1 MLIRSR
7 EKYLQDEKIHILVC
21 PIWTLVLGNLHQIL
35 LYIIYFLMKLDI
47 RWEIQPVTIGGC
59 RYRFTLAPDVSV
71 LRSSVHCSVV
81 TLFRLADENE
91 WFEKICKV
99 NLATLMSSVLYR
111 VTRMEQVS
119 TRIQPP
125 PPPVA

>member
-7 EKYLQDEKIHILVC
+7 EKYLQDEKIHIC

-47 RWEIQPVTIGGC
+47 RWEIQQPVTIGGY
-59 RYRFTLAPDVSV
+59 RYRFTVAPDVSD

-91 WFEKICKV
+91 WFEK
-99 NLATLMSSVLYR
+99 NL
-111 VTRMEQVS
+111 
-119 TRIQPP
+119 
-125 PPPVA
+125 